1 MLFGGAVTEESLT
14 HLLESPQALLNSYLS
29 YQLQNGKAYPT
40 SELRL
45 RVKLYRQAVKF
56 VVSQNE
62 LHGDDWQS
70 GLNFLSDLSAEERKN
85 YLGFNASALLT
96 ADSAEPHSS
105 DRLSVPSSF
114 SWLDKGAVTPPKDQ
128 AKCGS
133 CWAFS
138 STAALEAAYKIQ
150 SGKLKSLS
158 EQEYLD
164 CVYPLNK
171 GQNGCNGG
179 YYFTAWD
186 YNKKNYRMGRSR
198 DRVYTAK
205 AGACSKLPENSLK
218 SHSVTGY
225 TAMPNRNEQDTLLGI
240 TRSVL
245 SVAFEVTATFSAY
258 KSGILRDN
266 TCTQNSNHAVA
277 AVGYTP
283 QYILVKN
290 SWGTKWGD
298 RGFVKFSRNHH
309 GCELHKFTAYPTL
322 KPTNKPDNDPE
333 DAATVY
339 DPENREGPTDPY
351 NPGPEPPCVD
361 DKDWCGPAYCGKSYE
376 KYCRKTCGKCTD
388 DNSCPEGTVKCPDGV
403 CRHTH
408 MC

>member
-1 MLFGGAVTEESLT
+1 MLLLLTCMLFGGAVTEESLT

-105 DRLSVPSSF
+105 ERLSVPSSF

-171 GQNGCNGG
+171 R
-179 YYFTAWD
+179 
-186 YNKKNYRMGRSR
+186 K
-198 DRVYTAK
+198 
-205 AGACSKLPENSLK
+205 
-218 SHSVTGY
+218 
-225 TAMPNRNEQDTLLGI
+225 
-240 TRSVL
+240 
-245 SVAFEVTATFSAY
+245 FEVH
-258 KSGILRDN
+258 D
-266 TCTQNSNHAVA
+266 Q
-277 AVGYTP
+277 
-283 QYILVKN
+283 
-290 SWGTKWGD
+290 
-298 RGFVKFSRNHH
+298 
-309 GCELHKFTAYPTL
+309 
-322 KPTNKPDNDPE
+322 
-333 DAATVY
+333 
-339 DPENREGPTDPY
+339 
-351 NPGPEPPCVD
+351 
-361 DKDWCGPAYCGKSYE
+361 
-376 KYCRKTCGKCTD
+376 
-388 DNSCPEGTVKCPDGV
+388 
-403 CRHTH
+403 
-408 MC
+408 